1 MKKRAGNIMTKNVV
15 TISPGAEIEQAARL
29 LLEHKFSGLP
39 VVDEENRVV
48 GIISEGDLVIREQEV
63 KAPAFSEVL
72 GGVIFLE
79 SQKRF
84 FEELKKT
91 IALTVDQ
98 LMSRKVFTVDEEATL
113 EQIAKLM
120 SKHEVNRVPVVD
132 ADNKLV
138 GIVTRQD
145 IIRQLTGDKE

>member
-1 MKKRAGNIMTKNVV
+1 MKKRAGHIMTKNV
-15 TISPGAEIEQAARL
+15 ISVSPNDEIEKAARL
-29 LLEHKFSGLP
+29 LLEHKISGMP
-39 VVDEENRVV
+39 VVDEESRVV

-63 KAPAFSEVL
+63 KAPAFSEIL

-91 IALTVDQ
+91 IALTVDE
-98 LMSRKVFTVDEEATL
+98 LMSRKVYTVNEEAPL
-113 EQIAKLM
+113 EQIATLM
-120 SKHEVNRVPVVD
+120 SKKAVNRVPVVD
-132 ADNKLV
+132 GNNKLV

-145 IIRQLTGDKE
+145 IIRQLAED

>member
-1 MKKRAGNIMTKNVV
+1 MKKRAGHIMTTNVITV
-15 TISPGAEIEQAARL
+15 RPGDDVEKAARL
-29 LLEHKFSGLP
+29 LLEHQISGLP
-39 VVDEENRVV
+39 VVDENNRVV
-48 GIISEGDLVIREQEV
+48 GIISEGDLVLREKEV

-91 IALTVDQ
+91 IALSVDE
-98 LMSRKVFTVDEEATL
+98 LMSWEVITVNEESTL
-113 EQIAKLM
+113 EEIATLM
-120 SKHEVNRVPVVD
+120 SKQGINRVPVVD
-132 ADNKLV
+132 EEKKLR

-145 IIRQLTGDKE
+145 IIKHLTIDS

>member
-1 MKKRAGNIMTKNVV
+1 MKKRAGHIMTKNV
-15 TISPGAEIEQAARL
+15 ISVSPNDEIEKAARL
-29 LLEHKFSGLP
+29 LLEHKISGMP
-39 VVDEENRVV
+39 VVDEESRVV

-63 KAPAFSEVL
+63 KAPAFSEIL

-91 IALTVDQ
+91 IALTVDE
-98 LMSRKVFTVDEEATL
+98 LMSRKVYTVNEETPL
-113 EQIAKLM
+113 EQIATLM
-120 SKHEVNRVPVVD
+120 SKKAVNRVPVVD
-132 ADNKLV
+132 GNNKLV

-145 IIRQLTGDKE
+145 IIRQLAED

>member
-1 MKKRAGNIMTKNVV
+1 MKKNAGQIMTKNVITV
-15 TISPGAEIEQAARL
+15 SPGDAVEQVARL
-29 LLEHKFSGLP
+29 LLEHQVSGLP
-39 VVDEENRVV
+39 VVDAENRVV
-48 GIISEGDLVIREQEV
+48 GIISEGDLVIREKEV

-91 IALTVDQ
+91 IALTVGE
-98 LMSRKVFTVDEEATL
+98 LMSHKVFTVSEETSL
-113 EQIAKLM
+113 EQIATLM
-120 SKHEVNRVPVVD
+120 TKKEVNRVPVVN

-145 IIRQLTGDKE
+145 IIRQLTED

>member
-1 MKKRAGNIMTKNVV
+1 MRKNAGQIMTKNVITV
-15 TISPGAEIEQAARL
+15 SPGDSVEQVARL
-29 LLEHKFSGLP
+29 LLEHQVSGLP
-39 VVDEENRVV
+39 VVDEENRIV
-48 GIISEGDLVIREQEV
+48 GIISEGDLVIREKEV

-91 IALTVDQ
+91 IALTVEE
-98 LMSRKVFTVDEEATL
+98 LMSRKVFAVNEETSL
-113 EQIAKLM
+113 EQIATLM
-120 SKHEVNRVPVVD
+120 TKKEVNRVPVVN

-145 IIRQLTGDKE
+145 IIRQLTGDN

>member
-1 MKKRAGNIMTKNVV
+1 MEKNAGQIMTKKVITV
-15 TISPGAEIEQAARL
+15 SPGDAVEQVARL
-29 LLEHKFSGLP
+29 LLEHQVSGLP
-39 VVDEENRVV
+39 VVDEENRIV
-48 GIISEGDLVIREQEV
+48 GIISEGDLVIREKEV

-91 IALTVDQ
+91 IALTVGE
-98 LMSRKVFTVDEEATL
+98 LMSRKVYTVNEETSL
-113 EQIAKLM
+113 EQIATLM
-120 SKHEVNRVPVVD
+120 TKKEVNRVPVVN
-132 ADNKLV
+132 ADNRLV

-145 IIRQLTGDKE
+145 IIRQLTGDN

>member
-1 MKKRAGNIMTKNVV
+1 MKKNAGQIMTKNVITV
-15 TISPGAEIEQAARL
+15 SPGDVVEQVARL
-29 LLEHKFSGLP
+29 LLEHQISGLP
-39 VVDEENRVV
+39 VVDEEKRVV
-48 GIISEGDLVIREQEV
+48 GIISEGDLVIREKEV

-91 IALTVDQ
+91 IALTVGEI
-98 LMSRKVFTVDEEATL
+98 MSRKVFTVNEDAPL
-113 EQIAKLM
+113 EQIATLM
-120 SKHEVNRVPVVD
+120 TKKEVNRVPVVN

-145 IIRQLTGDKE
+145 IIRQLTED

>member
-1 MKKRAGNIMTKNVV
+1 MKKRAGHIMTKEVITV
-15 TISPGAEIEQAARL
+15 KPADEVEKAARL
-29 LLEHKFSGLP
+29 LLEHKISGLP

-48 GIISEGDLVIREQEV
+48 GVISEGDLVIREKEV

-91 IALTVDQ
+91 IALTVEE
-98 LMSRKVFTVDEEATL
+98 LMSRRIFTVDEEATL
-113 EQIAKLM
+113 EEVATIM
-120 SKHEVNRVPVVD
+120 SKKGVNRVPVVD
-132 ADNKLV
+132 GDNRLL
-138 GIVTRQD
+138 GIITRQD
-145 IIRQLTGDKE
+145 VIRQLTD

>member
-1 MKKRAGNIMTKNVV
+1 MKKRAGHIMTKEVITV
-15 TISPGAEIEQAARL
+15 KPADEVEKAARL
-29 LLEHKFSGLP
+29 LLEHKISGLP

-48 GIISEGDLVIREQEV
+48 GMISEGDLVIREKEV

-91 IALTVDQ
+91 IALTVEE
-98 LMSRKVFTVDEEATL
+98 LMSRRIFTVDEEATL
-113 EQIAKLM
+113 EEVATIM
-120 SKHEVNRVPVVD
+120 SKKGVNRVPVVD
-132 ADNKLV
+132 GDNRLL
-138 GIVTRQD
+138 GIITRQD
-145 IIRQLTGDKE
+145 IIRQLTD

>member
-1 MKKRAGNIMTKNVV
+1 MKKRAGHIMTKEVITV
-15 TISPGAEIEQAARL
+15 KPADEVEKAARL
-29 LLEHKFSGLP
+29 LLEHKISGLP

-48 GIISEGDLVIREQEV
+48 GVISEGDLVIREKEV

-91 IALTVDQ
+91 IALTVEE
-98 LMSRKVFTVDEEATL
+98 LMSRRIFTVDEEATL
-113 EQIAKLM
+113 EEVATIM
-120 SKHEVNRVPVVD
+120 SKKGVNRVPVVD
-132 ADNKLV
+132 GDNRLL
-138 GIVTRQD
+138 GIITRQD
-145 IIRQLTGDKE
+145 IIRQLTD